1 MLTSHGS
8 RLELLL
14 LNKKRSSVKLL
25 LPDEVIE
32 LILERLPVMSLLRF
46 KSVSKNWKSTVE
58 DRRFQERQLICRKQ
72 SRGPDFLFLSLR
84 DDDQNIKN
92 APIIFSSCDG
102 LVCLYDT
109 RVGVVVA
116 NPATRWYQTFPL
128 ARIQQLLN
136 HMSVSP
142 VPKLGFGKD
151 KLKGTYKPVF
161 LYNSF
166 GFGLDNVTTCELFDV
181 STNAWR
187 YVRPASPYRINAYN
201 NPVYFDGS
209 LYWLTELEEKV
220 LSFDLQSESFQV
232 ICKAPIAHVR
242 DPSSVCMCIL
252 DNSLCVSENNRFTLK
267 IWSLDCSGGNTKTWK
282 KLCSLD
288 LTSRSCFGKCALL
301 PIAIL
306 DKTKLLLGSSHE
318 CTQQLGFMDVVVCDL
333 RGVDGIFVDR
343 GHVDVRSGGHGTCG
357 CGYQQKRVVD
367 VAASGLWSVDVVASG
382 LRSVDVEAAVM
393 GGVHRRVGVEVCRDV
408 VLSGLLIDNRGVV
421 DMGHVDVVTSKNELW
436 MWLLAVCGVWM
447 WKLLLWMVWIGKL
460 GWKSAERRL
469 LSYPRGTKHVKCSCC
484 QTVNLVLE
492 VTVSMFLLLKSIISM
507 QSSELDVPPANLSQI
522 SEKTTNDLPGLCSKD
537 RSKLSAVS
545 DEETRLK
552 PCVDQ
557 KEKEAV
563 SDEETRLKPCVD
575 QKEKEA

>member
-46 KSVSKNWKSTVE
+46 KSVSKKWKSTVE

-92 APIIFSSCDG
+92 APIIFSRSEKIYNIWFRSLCRSICHGSCDG

-220 LSFDLQSESFQV
+220 LSFDLHSETFQV

-252 DNSLCVSENNRFTLK
+252 DNSLCVLENNRFTLK
-267 IWSLDCSGGNTKTWK
+267 IWSLDCSGGNTTTWK

-288 LTSRSCFGKCALL
+288 LTSRSFFGECALL

-318 CTQQLGFMDVVVCDL
+318 CTQQLRVMIAEAET
-333 RGVDGIFVDR
+333 RGVMEEEMQ
-343 GHVDVRSGGHGTCG
+343 T
-357 CGYQQKRVVD
+357 QKKEEEEEEEGPPPGWESTVLPPPI
-367 VAASGLWSVDVVASG
+367 S
-382 LRSVDVEAAVM
+382 AVTTAVNSTTTTTAEITEM
-393 GGVHRRVGVEVCRDV
+393 AQ
-408 VLSGLLIDNRGVV
+408 
-421 DMGHVDVVTSKNELW
+421 M
-436 MWLLAVCGVWM
+436 VCG
-447 WKLLLWMVWIGKL
+447 
-460 GWKSAERRL
+460 SCRRL

-492 VTVSMFLLLKSIISM
+492 AHQVGQVKCSSCELLLMYPYGAPSVRCSSCKSVTDIREDNKRPPWSV
-507 QSSELDVPPANLSQI
+507 QQGPLKTFSSV
-522 SEKTTNDLPGLCSKD
+522 
-537 RSKLSAVS
+537 R
-545 DEETRLK
+545 
-552 PCVDQ
+552 
-557 KEKEAV
+557 
-563 SDEETRLKPCVD
+563 
-575 QKEKEA
+575 